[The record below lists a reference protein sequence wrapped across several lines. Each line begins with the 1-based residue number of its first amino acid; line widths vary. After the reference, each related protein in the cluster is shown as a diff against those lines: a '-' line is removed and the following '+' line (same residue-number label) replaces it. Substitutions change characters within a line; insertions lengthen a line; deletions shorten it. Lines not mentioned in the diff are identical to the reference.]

1 MRLDKE
7 IILALLLFLTLA
19 TLNCKDPQN
28 TNKQN
33 ASQTPTRSPAH
44 WIAQWQSP
52 QSRDTTGINLAA
64 YAYSSISVVSSDVV
78 FVAGEMPNPK
88 DKRTRIGVVINTTN
102 GGQTW
107 NETLIDQIPDKDT
120 ALNSIHFVN
129 PRVGWM
135 VGAISVTE
143 DRPEGVM
150 FKTTDAG
157 ASWAVSKL
165 PYKQVPTCIFFVDE
179 MTGWMG
185 GVTLDTGEAGLE
197 PSKTPGKKETSGKQG
212 TPGKN
217 QLPGSTPASPDGD
230 ASDGGPSDI
239 LTTTDGGRT
248 WQSQWHI
255 STSITDIYFVD
266 RNTGWAV
273 GYKGAIYNTTDG
285 GRGWK
290 TQKSELEFNE
300 HYTDPKNDDSKNFIV
315 SGVHF
320 FDEKNGLAAAA
331 ASEEDLGRIVGTSN
345 GGETWARK
353 LIAQG
358 EGIRDVFLLTP
369 AEGWATPRFPKYI
382 YHTIDGGRYWEGENI
397 IFPQEVPFFR
407 IAGAD
412 ASHIWAVGGGAIFF
426 RVP

>member
-7 IILALLLFLTLA
+7 IILAVMIVVTLTSVS
-19 TLNCKDPQN
+19 CKDPQN
-28 TNKQN
+28 ANRQN
-33 ASQTPTRSPAH
+33 SSQAPSRTPAH
-44 WIAQWQSP
+44 WIPQWRSP
-52 QSRDTTGINLAA
+52 HSAETTGMNLAV

-78 FVAGEMPNPK
+78 FVAGDMPNPK
-88 DKRTRIGVVINTTN
+88 DNGTRVGVFVSTTN

-107 NETLIDQIPDKDT
+107 NETLIDQFPQKDT
-120 ALNSIHFVN
+120 ALNYIHFVN

-135 VGAISVTE
+135 VGAISITE
-143 DRPEGVM
+143 DRTEGVL
-150 FKTTDAG
+150 FKTSDAG
-157 ASWAVSKL
+157 GTWAVSKL
-165 PYKQVPTCIFFVDE
+165 QYKQLPTCIFFVDE

-185 GVTLDTGEAGLE
+185 GVTPDSEDPGSE
-197 PSKTPGKKETSGKQG
+197 PAKTSGKKERPGKK
-212 TPGKN
+212 GKN
-217 QLPGSTPASPDGD
+217 ESSGSAAAPDSM

-255 STSITDIYFVD
+255 STSITDIFFVD
-266 RNTGWAV
+266 RDNGWAT
-273 GYKGAIYNTTDG
+273 GYKGAIYRTTDG
-285 GRGWK
+285 GRSW
-290 TQKSELEFNE
+290 TQQRSELEFNE

-320 FDEKNGLAAAA
+320 FDAKNGLAGAS

-345 GGETWARK
+345 GGETWSKK

-358 EGIRDVFLLTP
+358 EGIRDVFMLSTT
-369 AEGWATPRFPKYI
+369 EGWATPRFPKYI

-407 IAGAD
+407 VAGAD
-412 ASHIWAVGGGAIFF
+412 AAHVWAVGGGAIFF

>member
-7 IILALLLFLTLA
+7 IILALLLVITLTSMS
-19 TLNCKDPQN
+19 CKDPQN
-28 TNKQN
+28 TNQHN
-33 ASQTPTRSPAH
+33 ASQTPTRSPGH
-44 WIAQWQSP
+44 WIPQWRSP
-52 QSRDTTGINLAA
+52 HSSETTGINLAA
-64 YAYSSISVVSSDVV
+64 YAYSSISVVSSEVV
-78 FVAGEMPNPK
+78 FVAGEMPNP
-88 DKRTRIGVVINTTN
+88 RIQATRIGVVINTTD

-107 NETLIDQIPDKDT
+107 KETLIDQFPGKDT

-135 VGAISVTE
+135 VGAISITE
-143 DRPEGVM
+143 SRPEGVL
-150 FKTTDAG
+150 FKTSDAG
-157 ASWAVSKL
+157 GTWTASKL
-165 PYKQVPTCIFFVDE
+165 QFKQVPTCIFFVDE

-185 GVTLDTGEAGLE
+185 GVTLDTGEASSE
-197 PSKTPGKKETSGKQG
+197 PATTSGKKERSGKKAQNES
-212 TPGKN
+212 P
-217 QLPGSTPASPDGD
+217 PSAPASPDGD

-239 LTTTDGGRT
+239 LNTTDGGRT

-255 STSITDIYFVD
+255 STSITDIFFVD
-266 RNTGWAV
+266 RNTGWAS
-273 GYKGAIYNTTDG
+273 GYKGAIYRTTDG
-285 GRGWK
+285 GRGW
-290 TQKSELEFNE
+290 TQQRSELEFNE

-320 FDEKNGLAAAA
+320 FDAKNGLAGAG

-345 GGETWARK
+345 GGETWSKK

-358 EGIRDVFLLTP
+358 EGIRDVFLLSPT
-369 AEGWATPRFPKYI
+369 EGWATPRFPKYV
-382 YHTIDGGRYWEGENI
+382 YHTVDGGRYWEGENI

-412 ASHIWAVGGGAIFF
+412 AAHIWAVGGGAIFF